1 MDTPRNPQLTGLL
14 LVLTAAA
21 LWGTLGTFYKLGT
34 DTFGLTPLTV
44 VFWRAAL
51 AGIVLA
57 VVLGII
63 FPLLGKGWS
72 ALRVRRADLPVF
84 ITFGLL
90 GVTAFY
96 LLYIYAVVLVGVAV
110 AVVLLYTAPAFVVL
124 MSWRFLG
131 EDFGPR
137 KLAALLLT
145 LLGCALVVRVYDPSL
160 LQANLVGILCGIGSA
175 FTYALY
181 SILGKVSLRR
191 GYPIATMSFYV
202 YTIGALGLLLVAFLP
217 NFLTSAPSE
226 GPGQLFAMGA
236 DPAAWSILFLL
247 ATAQTIGALY
257 AYTAGL
263 RHLEA
268 GTASIV
274 ATFEP
279 LVAALLAYFVL
290 HETLQWPQL
299 LGGSFIL
306 LAILLLQARKSGRN
320 KIALA
325 AEP

>member
-1 MDTPRNPQLTGLL
+1 MPPPARNPQLTGLL

-34 DTFGLTPLTV
+34 DGFGLTPLTV

-51 AGIVLA
+51 AALVLA
-57 VVLGII
+57 LVLGII
-63 FPLLGKGWS
+63 YPLMGKGWS

-110 AVVLLYTAPAFVVL
+110 AVVLLYTAPVFVSL

-137 KLAALLLT
+137 KLGALLLT
-145 LLGCALVVRVYDPSL
+145 LLGCALVARVYDPTL
-160 LQANLVGILCGIGSA
+160 LRVNVVGILCGLGSA

-181 SILGKVSLRR
+181 SILGKLSLRR

-202 YTIGALGLLLVAFLP
+202 YIIGAAGLLLVALFGTFSVDPHGL
-217 NFLTSAPSE
+217 S
-226 GPGQLFAMGA
+226 QLFAMGA
-236 DPAAWSILFLL
+236 DPAAWGLLLLL
-247 ATAQTIGALY
+247 ALAQTIGALY

-268 GTASIV
+268 GTASII

-279 LVAALLAYFVL
+279 LVAAFLAYFVL
-290 HETLQWPQL
+290 HETLEWPQL
-299 LGGSFIL
+299 LGGVLIL
-306 LAILLLQARKSGRN
+306 LAVILLQFRKPAHG